1 MLVMDLKT
9 YIETFGFTQAQVAEG
24 VEVGVSAINN
34 YLTGL
39 RCPKGPILL
48 RLEDFT
54 GKKVTAR
61 EMISYYEQKQA
72 ERRVKGEKTESPLFR
87 QKHTGT

>member
-1 MLVMDLKT
+1 MSCIKLVMDLKT
-9 YIETFGFTQAQVAEG
+9 YIETFGFTQAQVADG
-24 VEVGVSAINN
+24 VDVRVSAINN

-54 GKKVTAR
+54 GKKVTIR
-61 EMISYYEQKQA
+61 EMISYYERKQA
-72 ERRVKGEKTESPLFR
+72 ERRASKR
-87 QKHTGT
+87 

>member
-1 MLVMDLKT
+1 MDLKT
-9 YIETFGFTQAQVAEG
+9 YIETFGFTQAQIADGIDVR
-24 VEVGVSAINN
+24 VSTINN

-54 GKKVTAR
+54 GKKVTVR

-72 ERRVKGEKTESPLFR
+72 ERRVKGAKTETSRCDL
-87 QKHTGT
+87 

>member
-9 YIETFGFTQAQVAEG
+9 YIETFGFTQAQVAES

-39 RCPKGPILL
+39 RCPKGTIML

-72 ERRVKGEKTESPLFR
+72 ERRVKGAKTKNP
-87 QKHTGT
+87 